1 MWVTGDVDI
10 PEALIDAHRAGDLV
24 IFVGAGVSVDAPSS
38 LPLFDALARRIAEAA
53 SLEYDGKS
61 APDAFLSD
69 LGSRG
74 VEVHRLAREF
84 IGEGGSLPNATHR
97 AVVNL
102 AKASPQI
109 RVVTTNYDDHLGSAF
124 AELGDPQPRKY
135 MAPALPLGRQFE
147 GLVHLHGSIEQPH
160 DELVLTDVDFG
171 RAYLTDTWAS
181 RFLEPMFAQFT
192 VLFVGYSHDDTV
204 MKYLAKGLTRSRER
218 YVLTAEE
225 GDEKWRPLN
234 IVPVNYPVRGN
245 SHSALPE
252 ALTEWA
258 RRSAMGAFLHRSRIR
273 DIVSVPPPQTPVEHD
288 YVTELLGTVYG
299 ARFFTECPSGD
310 EWLGFVETHPAFAMN
325 LRAGEI
331 SEPASVLG
339 QWFASSYVANPDRQA
354 LALGVIE
361 RAGIELHQDF
371 LAAIVSGV
379 IALAEN
385 HATDFNRWV
394 SALGEHIARAVSAQ
408 DHVDLLLSSCAYPQH
423 RSSMAILLRIGL
435 TPRARLRPAL
445 GMFAAANA
453 DDGPALP
460 SAELAWTI
468 SRYTLETVWNEVFS
482 SHLPDLAETVTELF
496 GQALTHAYDVLAG
509 YRGAP
514 DGFDSLSYRR
524 SAIEAHEQDSMHEV
538 EDVLIDGLR
547 DASEVLVKNGQVNG
561 LLGRWWRSNLAVFR
575 RLVVHAWKAL
585 PDLAADD
592 KIRLVLDRDLLYN
605 GDTKHEVF
613 TLLAHALTAG
623 TSNTVRAQLLVA
635 ADRPPEGEYEYA
647 RYNLLYWLTTSSQG
661 WTEAKNAFDDIQRR
675 NPEWRPREYPDLDSY
690 VISSTDRT
698 PFPITIDRLVDEAR
712 TYPSAVLARLTSMTY
727 SELSIDGPTWPDAM
741 MLVSQALAESPELAP
756 TLWEAC
762 DATQAGERGSEIRT
776 AILRGLT
783 RAEIPEPVW
792 EAVLAAID
800 AMQVEDTNTRPVADL
815 LLSGVR
821 ADSGQIPA
829 RLLKQAETIAAKMW
843 RDHADGFTHSSN
855 GSHFTLAINSWPG
868 KIAEFWI
875 RLVSRAW
882 SEVGPTHWKGI
893 PGDVRETLAEMTGHD
908 LAAHDMTRAIIAS
921 ELYFLFNADE
931 EFAVEYVLPLFDSNV
946 HAAEAPHAWDAY
958 LGQPRVNERL
968 LERGFAEHLTH
979 TRSASSL
986 SDRAQYLHLVATV
999 FSRSAT
1005 TDPFRRTF
1013 LDNLV
1018 SEGSHVVEFSR
1029 QVTHVLRDSTGD
1041 DTGDETGEVWDRW
1054 LAEHVERRIA
1064 GLPNVPSLEELT
1076 AIAQW
1081 APYAGPRFP
1090 DIVLKLRQ
1098 RPFGFSGPTTLPKDL
1113 ARLGMVADYPDT
1125 AFDLVMHL
1133 VQNTEDGVRI
1143 PYQMRVVV
1151 SEIARRAPGL
1161 AVDKLVELAVTKG
1174 VPHADSWIADD
1185 DASPNG

>member
-10 PEALIDAHRAGDLV
+10 PEALIDAHRAGNLV

-38 LPLFDALARRIAEAA
+38 LPLFDALARQIAEAA
-53 SLEYDGKS
+53 SLGYDGKA

-84 IGEGGSLPNATHR
+84 IGEGDSQPNATHR

-102 AKASPQI
+102 AKSSPRI
-109 RVVTTNYDDHLGSAF
+109 RLVTTNYDDHLGSVF
-124 AELGDPQPRKY
+124 AELGGPQPRRY
-135 MAPALPLGRQFE
+135 MAPALPLGRKFE
-147 GLVHLHGSIEQPH
+147 GLVHLHGSIVQPY

-171 RAYLTDTWAS
+171 QAYLTDTWAS

-218 YVLTAEE
+218 YVLTGEE
-225 GDEKWRPLN
+225 DDEKWRPLN

-258 RRSAMGAFLHRSRIR
+258 RRSVMGAFDHRSRIR
-273 DIVSVPPPQTPVEHD
+273 DIVSAPPPQTPVEHD
-288 YVTELLGTVYG
+288 YVTELLGTAYG
-299 ARFFTECPSGD
+299 ARFFTQCHSGD
-310 EWLGFVETHPAFAMN
+310 AWLGFVETHPAFAMN

-339 QWFASSYVANPDRQA
+339 QWFTGAYVANPDRQA

-361 RAGIELHQDF
+361 RAGIGLHQDF

-379 IALAEN
+379 TALAEN
-385 HATDFNRWV
+385 HAADFNRWV
-394 SALGEHIARAVSAQ
+394 SALDEHIARAANAQ
-408 DHVDLLLSSCAYPQH
+408 DHVDSLLSSCAYPKH
-423 RSSMAILLRIGL
+423 RSSIVILLRIGL

-445 GMFAAANA
+445 GRFAAANA
-453 DDGPALP
+453 DDVPALP

-468 SRYTLETVWNEVFS
+468 SHHTLEKVWNKVFS
-482 SHLPDLAETVTELF
+482 LHLPDLAETVTELF
-496 GQALTHAYDVLAG
+496 GWALTHAYDVLAG
-509 YRGAP
+509 YRGAS
-514 DGFDSLSYRR
+514 DYFDSLSYRR

-547 DASEVLVKNGQVNG
+547 DACEVLVESRQATG
-561 LLGRWWRSNLAVFR
+561 LLDRWWRSNMAVFR
-575 RLVVHAWKAL
+575 RLVVHAWKAS

-605 GDTKHEVF
+605 ADTKHEVF
-613 TLLAHALTAG
+613 TLLAHALTSG
-623 TSNTVRAQLLVA
+623 TSNTVRAQLLAA
-635 ADRPPEGEYEYA
+635 ADRPPEGEHEYA
-647 RYNLLYWLTTSSQG
+647 RYNLLYWLTTHSKR
-661 WTEAKNAFDDIQRR
+661 WVEAKKAFDDIQCR
-675 NPEWRPREYPDLDSY
+675 NPQWRPREYPDLNSY
-690 VISSTDRT
+690 IISSTDRK
-698 PFPITIDRLVDEAR
+698 PFPITIDRFVDEAR
-712 TYPSAVLARLTSMTY
+712 TDPSAVLTRLTSMTY
-727 SELSIDGPTWPDAM
+727 SEMSIDGPTWPDAM
-741 MLVSQALAESPELAP
+741 MLMSQALAEAPELAP

-762 DATQAGERGSEIRT
+762 DATQSGERGSEIRT

-783 RAEIPEPVW
+783 RAEIPEPMW

-800 AMQVEDTNTRPVADL
+800 AMQIEDTNARPVADL
-815 LLSGVR
+815 LLSGAQ

-829 RLLKQAETIAAKMW
+829 RLLNQAETIAAKMW
-843 RDHADGFTHSSN
+843 RDHAGGFTHASN
-855 GSHFTLAINSWPG
+855 SSHFTLAINSWPG

-875 RLVSRAW
+875 RLVSREWNEA
-882 SEVGPTHWKGI
+882 GPTNWKGI
-893 PGDVRETLAEMTGHD
+893 PGDAREALAEMTGHD

-921 ELYFLFNADE
+921 QLYFLFNADE
-931 EFAVEYVLPLFDSNV
+931 EFAVEYVLPLFDSKV
-946 HAAEAPHAWDAY
+946 SAADAPHAWDAY

-968 LERGFAEHLTH
+968 LERGFAEHLMN
-979 TRSASSL
+979 TRTASNL
-986 SDRAQYLHLVATV
+986 SDRVQYLHLVATV
-999 FSRSAT
+999 FSRSTT
-1005 TDPFRRTF
+1005 TDRLRQTF

-1018 SEGSHVVEFSR
+1018 SDGSRVVDFSR
-1029 QVTHVLRDSTGD
+1029 QVTHVLRDSTR
-1041 DTGDETGEVWDRW
+1041 DETWETWDRW

-1064 GLPNVPSLEELT
+1064 GLPSVPSLEELT

-1090 DIVLKLRQ
+1090 DIVHKLTQ
-1098 RPFGFSGPTTLPKDL
+1098 RSFGFSVPTTLPKEL
-1113 ARLGMVADYPDT
+1113 ARLGMVDDYPE
-1125 AFDLVMHL
+1125 AVFDLVMHL
-1133 VQNTEDGVRI
+1133 VRNTEDGAHI
-1143 PYQMRVVV
+1143 PHQVGVVV
-1151 SEIARRAPGL
+1151 SETARRAPGL
-1161 AVDKLVELAVTKG
+1161 PVDKLVELAVTKG
-1174 VPHADSWIADD
+1174 ASHAENWIADED
-1185 DASPNG
+1185 D